1 MKVLVL
7 GGTRF
12 IGLRLVRLLSTLGHD
27 ITILNR
33 GKTQA
38 QLPAGIK
45 RLYADRRDPEA
56 VRGALSGQ
64 EFEVIFDITGYEVR
78 NLETVVELF
87 AGKIGH
93 YVFLSTGEVY
103 TENRYVPIL
112 EDFPRQSSDTEKKG
126 FAAYGA
132 NKVEC
137 EDFLLRKYRET
148 KFPATILRCPVI
160 YGPENWM
167 HDREFSFFVR
177 LLQGRDI
184 LIPGNGANILHFAY
198 VDDVDRALSS
208 VAGKEKTLGQVFNIA
223 SAEAITIEGY
233 VDTIAEVMGLEAK
246 KVYVDFKVMESL
258 KKPVFP
264 FGWSNNAFFGIYKAK
279 EYFGFW
285 PERSMKEGLAQT
297 YQWWEKN
304 LGTAKTRFEPG
315 RLGYNV
321 DLDYEAEVSKQ
332 YCR

>member
-12 IGLRLVRLLSTLGHD
+12 IGLRLVRYLSSLGHD

-38 QLPAGIK
+38 QLPTGIK

-56 VRGALSGQ
+56 LRSALNGQ
-64 EFEVIFDITGYEVR
+64 EFEVIFDITGYELSNVKP
-78 NLETVVELF
+78 VIDLF
-87 AGKIGH
+87 AGKIAH

-103 TENRYVPIL
+103 DKSRYVPIL
-112 EDFPRQSSDTEKKG
+112 EDFPRKSPITKEKG

-137 EDFLLRKYRET
+137 EDFLLQKCREA
-148 KFPATILRCPVI
+148 KLPVSIIRCTYI

-167 HDREFSFFVR
+167 HDREFSFFAR
-177 LLQGRDI
+177 LAQGRKV
-184 LIPGNGANILHFAY
+184 LVPGRGTNILHFAY
-198 VDDVDRALSS
+198 VDDVTKALLA
-208 VAGKEKTLGQVFNIA
+208 VAGKKNTQGQAFNVA

-233 VDTIAEVMGLEAK
+233 IDTIAEIMGVKAPKVYLDSRVMG
-246 KVYVDFKVMESL
+246 SL
-258 KKPVFP
+258 KAAVFP
-264 FGWSNNAFFGIYKAK
+264 FEWDENTFLGIHKAK

-285 PERSMKEGLAQT
+285 PAHNMKEGLTNA
-297 YQWWEKN
+297 YEWWKKN
-304 LGTAKTRFEPG
+304 LDIAGTRFEPG
-315 RLGYNV
+315 RLGHDV
-321 DLDYEAEVSKQ
+321 DLAYEDELLKQ
-332 YCR
+332 HQ